1 MLVVLHEDRD
11 GVAFSQPLLPEV
23 VGQPVGAGLQ
33 FVEGDDG
40 PCRMQD
46 DGRFARADV
55 VANLHEQTLRRPNL
69 TGVKWSFSGPVAM
82 SKPIL

>member
-1 MLVVLHEDRD
+1 MA
-11 GVAFSQPLLPEV
+11 G
-23 VGQPVGAGLQ
+23 GAGTLDPL
-33 FVEGDDG
+33 GPDAPAGTAGPDSSAGPAGPDG
-40 PCRMQD
+40 SRRMQD

-69 TGVKWSFSGPVAM
+69 TGVKWSFSGAVAM